1 MFQSRV
7 TVHTHTILPS
17 LCGGD
22 TTCNVTDGGGGAAS
36 SEHTANSVGG
46 NEASVWPLIGTQS
59 SAGVWLSAGRGCGGG
74 VREELERIY
83 FFVGIVRFRLPLS
96 EPGHWNL
103 CVTRDPPPLSSPHR
117 VRLGALSERLPV
129 GGRSLRGRGRG
140 QRQPPSQQPPPSRC
154 ARGPCRNVRGG

>member
-1 MFQSRV
+1 MLPTEEEEQHPASTRQ
-7 TVHTHTILPS
+7 TVLEEMKP
-17 LCGGD
+17 LCGLSLEHNPLLGFG
-22 TTCNVTDGGGGAAS
+22 CQQGG
-36 SEHTANSVGG
+36 EVGG
-46 NEASVWPLIGTQS
+46 
-59 SAGVWLSAGRGCGGG
+59 GGG